1 MKRIVFI
8 ILLIVLTSKV
18 FSQYD
23 TAVYY
28 TKLYKIVK
36 SSDTTAYYYDKT
48 TVIDDNNFKTNGHY
62 LNNGRWILMSNI
74 NVKKLNDTSYLFYN
88 FYYNTREKDTVLRC
102 FKLTNNGY
110 EIKDFKWNKLVAK
123 GYSKTVYPLQR
134 EGKWTYYSFETG
146 LKNKESNYKE
156 NQEISNRN
164 WDDKGK
170 EITENIFTSVDVLP
184 EYKDG
189 LSGLQ
194 QFFQNNIKYPQD
206 AKEKNLRGNVI
217 VSIVVMENGSVNN
230 VRIFKGISPSINEEA
245 LRVVKLTS
253 FNWKPAY
260 IDGKTV
266 KYQYNI
272 PVMFSLK

>member
-1 MKRIVFI
+1 M
-8 ILLIVLTSKV
+8 LSLKV

-28 TKLYKIVK
+28 NKLNKIVK
-36 SSDTTAYYYDKT
+36 SSDTTANYYDKT
-48 TVIDDNNFKTNGHY
+48 TIIDDNNFKTNGHY

-102 FKLTNNGY
+102 FKVKDNGF
-110 EIKDFKWNKLVAK
+110 EIKDYKRHQLVAK
-123 GYSKTVYPLQR
+123 GYSKTIFPLQR
-134 EGKWTYYSFETG
+134 EGKWTYYSTESG
-146 LKNKESNYKE
+146 IKNKESVYKE
-156 NQEISNRN
+156 NQELSNRN
-164 WDDKGK
+164 WDEKGK
-170 EITENIFTSVDVLP
+170 EIKENIFTSVDVLP

-194 QFFQNNIKYPQD
+194 QFFKSNINYPSD
-206 AKEKNLRGNVI
+206 AKEKGLHGNVI
-217 VSIVVMENGSVNN
+217 VTIVVMENGAIDYLK
-230 VRIFKGISPSINEEA
+230 IFKGISPSLNEEA

-260 IDGKTV
+260 INGNAV
-266 KYQYNI
+266 RCQYNI

>member
-8 ILLIVLTSKV
+8 TLLIMLTLKV

-28 TKLYKIVK
+28 SKLYKIVK
-36 SSDTTAYYYDKT
+36 SSDTTANYYDKT
-48 TVIDDNNFKTNGHY
+48 TIIDNNNFKINGHY
-62 LNNGRWILMSNI
+62 LNNGKWILMSNI

-102 FKLTNNGY
+102 IKLINNAY
-110 EIKDFKWNKLVAK
+110 EIKDYKRNILVAK
-123 GYSKTVYPLQR
+123 GYSNTVFPLQR
-134 EGKWTYYSFETG
+134 EGKWAYYSFESG
-146 LKNKESNYKE
+146 IKNKESNYNK

-170 EITENIFTSVDVLP
+170 EIKENIFTSVDVLP

-189 LSGLQ
+189 LRGLQ
-194 QFFQNNIKYPQD
+194 QFFKSTIIYPAD
-206 AKEKNLRGNVI
+206 AKEKGLYGNVI
-217 VSIVVMENGSVNN
+217 VTIVVLENGAIDNL
-230 VRIFKGISPSINEEA
+230 RIFKGISPSLNEEA

-253 FNWKPAY
+253 FNWKSAY
-260 IDGKTV
+260 IDGKAV
-266 KYQYNI
+266 RYQCNI

>member
-1 MKRIVFI
+1 M
-8 ILLIVLTSKV
+8 LTLKV

-28 TKLYKIVK
+28 SKLYKIVK
-36 SSDTTAYYYDKT
+36 SSDTTANYYDKT
-48 TVIDDNNFKTNGHY
+48 TIIDNNNFKINGHY
-62 LNNGRWILMSNI
+62 LNNGKWILMSNI

-102 FKLTNNGY
+102 IKLINNAY
-110 EIKDFKWNKLVAK
+110 EIKDYKRNILVAK
-123 GYSKTVYPLQR
+123 GYSNTVFPLQR
-134 EGKWTYYSFETG
+134 EGKWAYYSFESG
-146 LKNKESNYKE
+146 IKNKESNYNK

-170 EITENIFTSVDVLP
+170 EIKENIFTSVDVLP

-189 LSGLQ
+189 LRGLQ
-194 QFFQNNIKYPQD
+194 QFFKSTIIYPAD
-206 AKEKNLRGNVI
+206 AKEKGLYGNVI
-217 VSIVVMENGSVNN
+217 VTIVVLENGAIDNL
-230 VRIFKGISPSINEEA
+230 RIFKGISPSLNEEA

-253 FNWKPAY
+253 FSWKPAY
-260 IDGKTV
+260 INGKAV
-266 KYQYNI
+266 RYQYNI

>member
-8 ILLIVLTSKV
+8 TLLIMLTLKV

-28 TKLYKIVK
+28 SKLYKIVK
-36 SSDTTAYYYDKT
+36 SSDTTANYYDKT
-48 TVIDDNNFKTNGHY
+48 TIIDNNNFKINGHY
-62 LNNGRWILMSNI
+62 LNNGKWILMSNI

-102 FKLTNNGY
+102 IKLINNAY
-110 EIKDFKWNKLVAK
+110 EIKDYKRNILVAK
-123 GYSKTVYPLQR
+123 GYSNTVFPLQR
-134 EGKWTYYSFETG
+134 EGKWAYYSFESG
-146 LKNKESNYKE
+146 IKNKESNYNK

-170 EITENIFTSVDVLP
+170 EIKENIFTSVDVLP

-189 LSGLQ
+189 LRGLQ
-194 QFFQNNIKYPQD
+194 QFFKSTIIYPAD
-206 AKEKNLRGNVI
+206 AKEKGLYGNVI
-217 VSIVVMENGSVNN
+217 VTIVVLENGAIDNL
-230 VRIFKGISPSINEEA
+230 RIFKGISPSLNEEA

-260 IDGKTV
+260 IDGKAV
-266 KYQYNI
+266 RYQYNI